1 MVFFLIFIVLIFI
14 IKFVFFIFVDRMKI
28 KILVDVEDFF
38 SESFIESEE
47 EEEVVERRSEINV
60 DFSFEYW

>member
-1 MVFFLIFIVLIFI
+1 MIFFLIIIVGIFI
-14 IKFVFFIFVDRMKI
+14 INFVFFIFVNRMKI